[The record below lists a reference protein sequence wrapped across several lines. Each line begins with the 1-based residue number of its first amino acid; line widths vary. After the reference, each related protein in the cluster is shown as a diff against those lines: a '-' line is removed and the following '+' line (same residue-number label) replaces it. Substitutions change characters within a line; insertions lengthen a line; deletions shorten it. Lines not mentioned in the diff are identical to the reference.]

1 LNDRLTH
8 CDLCPRRC
16 GANRRAGEAGACG
29 AGERVEVYR
38 WGPHFGEEPP
48 LVGKHGSGT
57 VFFGRCTL
65 RCIYC
70 QNFPWSQ
77 QGAGKPYEVGELADM
92 FGALRK
98 AGCANWN
105 LVSPTPWLPHIREAL
120 REARREGP
128 ALPVV
133 SNTSSYE
140 RVETLAAFAGMVD
153 VFLADL
159 RYAREAS
166 GLEGSGVR
174 DYVDV
179 ARQAIVEMWRQVGA
193 LQVDAQ
199 GLARK
204 GLICRVLIL
213 PGRAEEAAESLQWLA
228 ECVGTDVAVS
238 VMAQYVPAHRAAEG
252 PAPWNRRI
260 SRREYDSVCEAME
273 ALGFARG
280 WVQEFEDTADAAL
293 VGYDMKPGEGAA
305 GAATME
311 KKTQRA
317 ARQEAREADIA

>member
-1 LNDRLTH
+1 MNDRLTD

-16 GANRRAGEAGACG
+16 GANRRAGPAGACG

-48 LVGKHGSGT
+48 LVGTQGSGT
-57 VFFGRCTL
+57 IFFGRCTL

-77 QGAGKPYEVGELADM
+77 QGAGKPYGIGELTDM
-92 FGALRK
+92 FRALRK
-98 AGCANWN
+98 SGCANWN

-120 REARREGP
+120 DEARCDGP

-133 SNTSSYE
+133 SNTSGYE
-140 RVETLAAFAGMVD
+140 RVETLADFAGMVD
-153 VFLADL
+153 IFLVDL

-174 DYVDV
+174 DYVRV
-179 ARQAIVEMWRQVGA
+179 ARQAILEMWRQVGA
-193 LQVDAQ
+193 LQIDGR

-204 GLICRVLIL
+204 GVICRVLIL
-213 PGRAEEAAESLQWLA
+213 PGRAEEAVESLRWLA
-228 ECVGTDVAVS
+228 ENVGTDVAVS
-238 VMAQYVPAHRAAEG
+238 VMAQYVPAHRAAAG

-260 SRREYDSVCEAME
+260 TRREYDSVCETME
-273 ALGFARG
+273 ALDFAEG
-280 WVQEFEDTADAAL
+280 WVQEFENDADADL
-293 VGYDMKPGEGAA
+293 LGYEMKPGEGAA

-317 ARQEAREADIA
+317 TRQGAREADIA